1 MNVCHRWRHDAKWTF
16 GAPLVG
22 LELWALAPAVTWAPL
37 ACAEAALQR
46 RTVLK
51 YNVIR
56 IICRLNLSVP
66 TSYIQLV
73 LRRDGDN
80 NCTATGA
87 HRLVKSVASLL
98 PLRWRPLLLV
108 DPLAIEAQIH
118 RMRHEVTAH
127 PEV

>member
-16 GAPLVG
+16 GAPLVS

-37 ACAEAALQR
+37 ARTEATLQR
-46 RTVLK
+46 RAVLK
-51 YNVIR
+51 YNIIR
-56 IICRLNLSVP
+56 TIYRLNLSVA
-66 TSYIQLV
+66 TSYIRSV
-73 LRRDGDN
+73 FRGNGDKR
-80 NCTATGA
+80 TATGA

-118 RMRHEVTAH
+118 RMRHEITAH
-127 PEV
+127 PQV

>member
-16 GAPLVG
+16 GAPLVS

-37 ACAEAALQR
+37 ARTEATLQR
-46 RTVLK
+46 RAVLK
-51 YNVIR
+51 YNIIR
-56 IICRLNLSVP
+56 TIYRLNLSVA
-66 TSYIQLV
+66 TSYIRSV
-73 LRRDGDN
+73 IRRNGDK
-80 NCTATGA
+80 CTATGA

-118 RMRHEVTAH
+118 RMRHEITAH
-127 PEV
+127 PQV